1 MPGSS
6 GRLCPYIEHEPLTD
20 VGWQAWDVILRCSGQ
35 LRLAPQVGIV
45 IGIDLAA
52 ALSLGAAL
60 GYDTGAL
67 AELLPA
73 AEAGLVTALNARMSE
88 DCP

>member
-1 MPGSS
+1 M
-6 GRLCPYIEHEPLTD
+6 
-20 VGWQAWDVILRCSGQ
+20 ILRCSGQ
-35 LRLAPQVGIV
+35 LRLAPHGSII
-45 IGIDLAA
+45 IGIDMSA
-52 ALSLGAAL
+52 ALALGAAL
-60 GYDTGAL
+60 GHDVHAL

>member
-1 MPGSS
+1 MGE
-6 GRLCPYIEHEPLTD
+6 RCPYHAHEPLTD
-20 VGWQAWDVILRCSGQ
+20 AGWHAWDVILRCSGQ
-35 LRLAPQVGIV
+35 LRLAPQAGIV
-45 IGIDLAA
+45 IGIDLTA

-60 GYDTGAL
+60 GYDVHAL

>member
-1 MPGSS
+1 M
-6 GRLCPYIEHEPLTD
+6 T
-20 VGWQAWDVILRCSGQ
+20 
-35 LRLAPQVGIV
+35 
-45 IGIDLAA
+45 A

-60 GYDTGAL
+60 GYDAGVL

-73 AEAGLVTALNARMSE
+73 AELGLVTALNARMSE